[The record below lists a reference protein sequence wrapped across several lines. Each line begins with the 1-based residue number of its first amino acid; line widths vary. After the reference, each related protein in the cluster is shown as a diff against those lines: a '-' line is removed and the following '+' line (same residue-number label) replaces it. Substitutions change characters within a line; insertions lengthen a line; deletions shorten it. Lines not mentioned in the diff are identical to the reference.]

1 MSTRSHAILDA
12 APDPIVVIGTD
23 VRLAFANRAAIE
35 RFGWSAT
42 ELVGQEM
49 TSLVH
54 PDDLVTAL
62 SSLGSVQDKSV
73 GTLVTIRLRDRD
85 GAYSTFEVRG
95 RSAIYDPD
103 VDGVVLVLRDLAD
116 RSRWDLDGG
125 TDAVL
130 RTVLQ
135 YAPGITM
142 VLSSEGALRSATRA
156 YSAVLARDLET
167 TVGRP
172 LWHLATERDREMVKR
187 QLAGVIRDGGSR
199 SFEAWMS
206 RGDGL
211 APIPLQMTVVNL
223 LDDPSIQ
230 GLVVTA
236 LEISALVETRQ
247 QLHHHASHDHLTGL
261 ANRRCLRD
269 RLGEA
274 LDAAHRD
281 GTSVAVLYCDID
293 GFKAVNDRFGHRAG
307 DEVLVEVARRF
318 RIAMR
323 DDDLVGRYGGDEFV
337 IVVRDADAL
346 AASFTKQ
353 RIEIALS
360 DAITLSN
367 GAVVTVRAS
376 VGFAVDDG
384 STDLDDLL
392 AGADTAMYR
401 EKSPSS

>member
-1 MSTRSHAILDA
+1 M
-12 APDPIVVIGTD
+12 
-23 VRLAFANRAAIE
+23 
-35 RFGWSAT
+35 
-42 ELVGQEM
+42 
-49 TSLVH
+49 
-54 PDDLVTAL
+54 
-62 SSLGSVQDKSV
+62 
-73 GTLVTIRLRDRD
+73 
-85 GAYSTFEVRG
+85 
-95 RSAIYDPD
+95 
-103 VDGVVLVLRDLAD
+103 VLVLRDLAD

-156 YSAVLARDLET
+156 YSAVLAHDLET

-187 QLAGVIRDGGSR
+187 QLTGVIRDGGSR

-211 APIPLQMTVVNL
+211 APMPLQMTVVNL

-247 QLHHHASHDHLTGL
+247 QLHHNASHDHLTGL
-261 ANRRCLRD
+261 ANRRYLRD

-274 LDAAHRD
+274 LDARGATEHPSPCSTATSTGSRRSTTGSAIAPGTKCSSRSLD
-281 GTSVAVLYCDID
+281 GSAWRCVTTTSSAATAATSSSSWSVTPT
-293 GFKAVNDRFGHRAG
+293 RS
-307 DEVLVEVARRF
+307 
-318 RIAMR
+318 
-323 DDDLVGRYGGDEFV
+323 
-337 IVVRDADAL
+337 

-401 EKSPSS
+401 EKSPSSCEPSLIERRATANRSSLRDHRRRAS